1 MHSYISTKIWLNTT
15 LHEFAGLSTERLTQM
30 NGDCILPLRL
40 INVCYA
46 VRGQTLLN
54 NINITLMPG
63 VRTVVLGPN
72 GAGKSLL
79 LRLCHGLISPTSGTI
94 AWLGKGADGSRRR
107 QAMVFQRPVM
117 LRRSVAANIAYP
129 LKLNHVPRTERLQ
142 QVRQAL
148 ETAGLTPLALR
159 NARVLSGG
167 EQQRVALAR
176 AWVLHPEV
184 LLLDEPT
191 ANLDP
196 AATRAV
202 EEIVSVFHAAG
213 TKIIMTTHDLS
224 QARRMADEVI
234 FLHHGQVLEMGPA
247 DKYFDHPR
255 TEEARAYLHGEL
267 LWR

>member
-1 MHSYISTKIWLNTT
+1 MHSSISPKIWLNITPP
-15 LHEFAGLSTERLTQM
+15 EVAGVVPEQRRPLPGTS
-30 NGDCILPLRL
+30 ILPLRL
-40 INVCYA
+40 KEVCYT
-46 VRGQTLLN
+46 VRGHTLLN
-54 NINITLMPG
+54 HINITFMPG

-79 LRLCHGLISPTSGTI
+79 LRLCHGLINPTAGTI
-94 AWLGKGADGSRRR
+94 DWLGLGADGSRRS

-117 LRRSVAANIAYP
+117 LRRSVAANIEYP
-129 LKLNHVPRTERLQ
+129 LKLDHVPRTERLR

-148 ETAGLTPLALR
+148 ETAGLTALAAR

-191 ANLDP
+191 SNLDP
-196 AATRAV
+196 TATRAV
-202 EEIVSVFHAAG
+202 EEIVQTFHTAG
-213 TKIIMTTHDLS
+213 TKIIMTTHDLG

-234 FLHHGQVLEMGPA
+234 FLHHGQVLEAGPA
-247 DKYFDHPR
+247 ADFFEQPR
-255 TEEARAYLHGEL
+255 TAEAHAYLRGEL
-267 LWR
+267 LW

>member
-1 MHSYISTKIWLNTT
+1 
-15 LHEFAGLSTERLTQM
+15 M
-30 NGDCILPLRL
+30 NSDSILPLRL
-40 INVCYA
+40 HDVGYA
-46 VRGQTLLN
+46 VRGHLLLDQV
-54 NINITLMPG
+54 NITFMPG
-63 VRTVVLGPN
+63 VRTVILGPN

-79 LRLCHGLISPTSGTI
+79 LRLCHGLISPTTGSI
-94 AWLGKGADGSRRR
+94 VWLGGGADGSRRG

-117 LRRSVAANIAYP
+117 LRRSVAANIEYP
-129 LKLNHVPRTERLQ
+129 LKLNHVPRTERRQ

-148 ETAGLTPLALR
+148 ETAGLTALATR

-196 AATRAV
+196 SATRAV
-202 EEIVSVFHAAG
+202 EEIAG
-213 TKIIMTTHDLS
+213 TFHTAGITIIMTTHDLS

-234 FLHHGQVLEMGPA
+234 FLHRGRVLETGPA
-247 DKYFDHPR
+247 SIFFDQPR
-255 TEEARAYLHGEL
+255 TEEARAYLRGEL